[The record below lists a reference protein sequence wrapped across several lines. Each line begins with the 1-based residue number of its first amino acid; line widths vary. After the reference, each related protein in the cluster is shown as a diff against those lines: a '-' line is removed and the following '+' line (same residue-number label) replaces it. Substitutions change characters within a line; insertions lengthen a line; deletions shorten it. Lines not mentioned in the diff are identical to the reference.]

1 MKRKL
6 RDKQYSCR
14 EFQVILKQRPI
25 IQYVSHCRSHFRSDC
40 ECLSSKNFWSLKKC
54 GEIYSKWNIHYNVRQ
69 VKRIFI
75 KWMKM
80 RVISYC
86 NDKSVKMACLIFL
99 FFFFFFYRI
108 LQIRNSVRLKFKIIK
123 RCIPIHVH
131 TAIIPFFSF
140 FFFFLLLLLLT
151 MQKRSK
157 WIFTIGFSPRNYT
170 RVMRAGWSM
179 LLFVDYI

>member
-1 MKRKL
+1 MSVVEEFLKFKEMWRNLFKVEHSL
-6 RDKQYSCR
+6 QCSAGETNFHKMNENARD
-14 EFQVILKQRPI
+14 FLLQR
-25 IQYVSHCRSHFRSDC
+25 Q
-40 ECLSSKNFWSLKKC
+40 KC
-54 GEIYSKWNIHYNVRQ
+54 QNGLLD
-69 VKRIFI
+69 
-75 KWMKM
+75 
-80 RVISYC
+80 IS
-86 NDKSVKMACLIFL
+86 

-170 RVMRAGWSM
+170 RVMRAG
-179 LLFVDYI
+179 